1 MTSYYPG
8 KTLLQESRY
17 LRKKIQEK
25 CQMFG
30 NNTFISIPTFLPE
43 WDGVNTG
50 ESPKYHWGD
59 RVRYNG
65 IVYSCFDY
73 AGAEYNDVPASTGS
87 KWFVLSASYP
97 TYDSTATY
105 NAGDIVQTSDHEYLK
120 FIDLKIRSTDGRIDQ
135 TSQVRPGPA
144 TYLSKIDS
152 NTSPL
157 SDATAWIQ
165 IYPKHA
171 YAFTPRPY

>member
-1 MTSYYPG
+1 MTDFYPG
-8 KTLLQESRY
+8 KTLLEEARY
-17 LRKKIQEK
+17 LREKIQEK

-30 NNTFISIPTFLPE
+30 DNTFLSITTFLPE
-43 WDGVNTG
+43 WDGIDTG

-73 AGAEYNDVPASTGS
+73 AGAEYDDVPASTGS
-87 KWFVLSASYP
+87 KWFVLSESYP

-105 NAGDIVQTSDHEYLK
+105 NTGDIVQSRDYTKY
-120 FIDLKIRSTDGRIDQ
+120 IDLKIRSTDGRMDQ
-135 TSQVRPGPA
+135 TTNVRPTPS
-144 TYLSKIDS
+144 TFLSKIDS

-157 SDATAWIQ
+157 SDTTAWIQ
-165 IYPKHA
+165 IYPSHA